1 MRIILSVGVYLGFR
15 LFKRLVQ
22 AVQLE
27 VFLVHREYKRLQRQV
42 PLMALSW
49 VETAVFYT
57 LFLYLGVVI
66 KIIGTYRGNIH
77 ELSFLSERIIIIL

>member
-42 PLMALSW
+42 PLMALS
-49 VETAVFYT
+49 
-57 LFLYLGVVI
+57 
-66 KIIGTYRGNIH
+66 
-77 ELSFLSERIIIIL
+77 